1 MICKKTKTGKFIL
14 FHEIW
19 FLVYLFIFIY
29 SSRTRWL
36 WVVTNDCNLSG
47 LFSSETGPSKHFV
60 VVWRPLRSPLSSD
73 RFIILNVNRYC
84 IYAACL
90 IMPAEALIPSLNS
103 VNNNIHSSRVTYN
116 CWCLTK
122 SFDIVVERLSTS
134 YNGVILVVPD

>member
-1 MICKKTKTGKFIL
+1 MQKNKNCDQENLLLFIKFDFSTI
-14 FHEIW
+14 
-19 FLVYLFIFIY
+19 YLFIFIY

-36 WVVTNDCNLSG
+36 WPMTVARVVYFRGRRVPPNISWSCGVLLG
-47 LFSSETGPSKHFV
+47 LRAAVIASQ
-60 VVWRPLRSPLSSD
+60 
-73 RFIILNVNRYC
+73 LNVNRYC

-90 IMPAEALIPSLNS
+90 IMPVAALIPSLNS